1 MSLLLVPVEYVL
13 VLQLVRVLP
22 NLLATFKPVTLLN
35 MFECE
40 QFLMS
45 VAHVVHTEV
54 HRRTVACRGKHHV
67 PHDDRDIDLF
77 SPRKWFLPSPI
88 LLSPV
93 GLVGSVV
100 LVVSIGLAGFT
111 GLVLGFLLLIVCC
124 DTVLSPELLPCTLG

>member
-13 VLQLVRVLP
+13 VLELVRVLP

-45 VAHVVHTEV
+45 VAHVVHAEV

-67 PHDDRDIDLF
+67 PHDDGDIDLF

-93 GLVGSVV
+93 GLVGSV
-100 LVVSIGLAGFT
+100 GLAGFT
-111 GLVLGFLLLIVCC
+111 GLVLSFLFLIVCC
-124 DTVLSPELLPCTLG
+124 DTVLSPELLPCTFG